1 MALQKMIKSR
11 ILLISFLCLL
21 TLNLNA
27 SEPSSSEKGCQGQ
40 HDSSLLNKAQDAI
53 IYAALGYVAY
63 KIIPPIIDRVERNI
77 NYAYL
82 NYWLTEEQRIAL
94 RAKQEKEDL
103 ELAEEYQRAAMKHAI
118 LFTKT
123 KRGENMLL
131 KEKEQEIR
139 HNDLLIKEDE
149 LKIIAAE
156 REESA
161 RQVTYLEE
169 LRSKTSDSQL
179 QNDLQKKR
187 DDEIRKWI
195 NSR

>member
-123 KRGENMLL
+123 KRGENMLP

-149 LKIIAAE
+149 L
-156 REESA
+156 
-161 RQVTYLEE
+161 
-169 LRSKTSDSQL
+169 
-179 QNDLQKKR
+179 
-187 DDEIRKWI
+187 
-195 NSR
+195 

>member
-1 MALQKMIKSR
+1 MALQKMINLR

-21 TLNLNA
+21 TLNINA
-27 SEPSSSEKGCQGQ
+27 SEPSPSEKGCQGQ

-63 KIIPPIIDRVERNI
+63 KIIPPIIDRVEKNI

-82 NYWLTEEQRIAL
+82 NYWLTEEQRIVL
-94 RAKQEKEDL
+94 QAKQEKEYQ
-103 ELAEEYQRAAMKHAI
+103 ELAEEYEKAAMKHAI

-123 KRGENMLL
+123 KRGEEILL
-131 KEKEQEIR
+131 REKEQEIR
-139 HNDLLIKEDE
+139 HNNLLIKGNE
-149 LKIIAAE
+149 LIIIATE
-156 REESA
+156 REESSK
-161 RQVTYLEE
+161 QVAYLEE

-187 DDEIRKWI
+187 DDEIRKWM